1 MLGWTCFIF
10 RNTQFGSVSK
20 HLQEGDFAKKKPHL
34 LWKMVFLQERL
45 NSTVGNVSEIIELVS
60 KYDWDFDN
68 YLEEDVPAAVWC
80 CFVFS
85 TL

>member
-1 MLGWTCFIF
+1 MNNC
-10 RNTQFGSVSK
+10 
-20 HLQEGDFAKKKPHL
+20 
-34 LWKMVFLQERL
+34 FLQERL

-68 YLEEDVPAAVWC
+68 YLEEDVPAAVRC

-85 TL
+85 PCEPLAFFQASFEMLHIVVLLERQKEGENKQVTSL